1 VILAGPNIPAQMT
14 RTISEEIII
23 QQGEIKQKHEHK
35 IKEKEKNI
43 QIAPSPAKEKE
54 NKQQS

>member
-1 VILAGPNIPAQMT
+1 VIAGPNSPAQMT
-14 RTISEEIII
+14 RSISEEIII
-23 QQGEIKQKHEHK
+23 QQGEIKQKHERK